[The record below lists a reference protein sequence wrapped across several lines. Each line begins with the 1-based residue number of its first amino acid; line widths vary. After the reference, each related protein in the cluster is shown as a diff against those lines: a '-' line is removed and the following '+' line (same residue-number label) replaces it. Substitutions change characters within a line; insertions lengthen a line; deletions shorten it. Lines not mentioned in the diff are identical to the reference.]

1 MKRNTFV
8 RNQTGLPQL
17 ISVLLVL
24 ILLVTGIS
32 GQAFADV
39 RINNQIKENG
49 GNTVVIGSAGS
60 GQPGLDLVL
69 STGDQNTIDMPN
81 LHAYIQPVEM
91 YVDAPG
97 DHSIYVY
104 QGLKRD
110 KNKLMPFA
118 YEGQRVTAVAEQT
131 VGDTGLTCIV
141 YRDETYRLH
150 AGWVHRNYLTMWF
163 PGAVAA
169 IGNVYQGIG
178 NTEEDPVLSWA
189 RDYFVG
195 TRQKYTLLTNPVHAC
210 KQFGLN
216 YQVTARNGAKTE
228 EVLGPRAVY
237 INDGSG
243 WILAGSFDYPK
254 IQSVLVTVNLTA
266 PTDLMAVAVIPAC
279 SKPDVF
285 AFRQSVQDVI
295 TADMDTP
302 ANEPEPVQGSGTIIY
317 PVY

>member
-1 MKRNTFV
+1 MRRNIFAW
-8 RNQTGLPQL
+8 NQTSLPQM
-17 ISVLLVL
+17 ISALLAL
-24 ILLVTGIS
+24 ILLVACIP

-39 RINNQIKENG
+39 RINNQIKRSE
-49 GNTVVIGSAGS
+49 GNTGLNGAAGS
-60 GQPGLDLVL
+60 RQPGLDLIL

-81 LHAYIQPVEM
+81 FHAYIQPAEM

-104 QGLKRD
+104 KGLERD
-110 KNKLMPFA
+110 KKKLMPFA

-131 VGDTGLTCIV
+131 VGDTWLTCIV
-141 YRDETYRLH
+141 YRDENYRLH
-150 AGWVHRNYLTMWF
+150 AGWVQRNYLTMWF

-169 IGNVYQGIG
+169 IGNVYQGTG
-178 NTEEDPVLSWA
+178 NTEKDPVLSWA

-195 TRQKYTLLTNPVHAC
+195 TRQKYTLLTEPVYAC

-216 YQVTARNGAKTE
+216 YQVTARNGVKTE
-228 EVLGPRAVY
+228 EVLGPRSVY

-243 WILAGSFDYPK
+243 WILAGSFDYSK
-254 IQSVLVTVNLTA
+254 IQAVLVTVNLNA

-279 SKPDVF
+279 SRPDVF
-285 AFRQSVQDVI
+285 AFRQSVQDVL
-295 TADMDTP
+295 TAGADKPTD
-302 ANEPEPVQGSGTIIY
+302 EPEPVQGSGTIIY